1 MILILTILAV
11 LHVCRLT
18 ILPPPPKMMPPQD
31 ACEFSGIDLVCRRN
45 ISGCGGYRSTA
56 SAAFTTSGTPDSEEV
71 IKYMEAQGDEGATS
85 VQLDTTNPSGVS
97 EQSTDQT
104 SSDKTSTDKMLV
116 VRPQQPQCHLQ

>member
-1 MILILTILAV
+1 
-11 LHVCRLT
+11 
-18 ILPPPPKMMPPQD
+18 MMPPQD
-31 ACEFSGIDLVCRRN
+31 ACKFSGIDLVCCRN
-45 ISGCGGYRSTA
+45 INGCGDHRSTA
-56 SAAFTTSGTPDSEEV
+56 SAAFMTSGTRDNEEV

-104 SSDKTSTDKMLV
+104 SSDKMLV